1 LCFFVAEVSFCGII
15 NKMSF
20 FRIAI
25 RQNKRHRGGGM
36 YRKKNQ
42 IMEIVICLIDMA
54 VTFGSLWLAG
64 LLRYGSG
71 TVYGQQVDFDVLF
84 SVIAVLHVAV
94 FYVLRV
100 CDGFYRRDRYQEAV
114 LSVKYNLIVI
124 VAAIFLGFNIKNEMF
139 TSRLV
144 MGYFFVMNICFIWV
158 THIFI
163 RNWERVF
170 HLHIRKETSILI
182 VTTADK
188 LESVLFRFHHS
199 KEVRWKIEGVILL
212 DETELPDGME
222 YEVPFVSSEEGE
234 YLEFATQH
242 VVDEVFI
249 HVNEIQKRES
259 YLKNMILEL
268 EKMGV
273 VVSLSLDLFN
283 LDSHG
288 TKQIYNLEQYHVVA
302 FSSRLFD
309 YRMVIVKRL
318 MDIVGALVGLAITL
332 VVGIFL
338 APFLLLES
346 KGPLIFCQNR
356 VGVNGRIF
364 KFYKFR
370 SMYVDAEARKGELM
384 AQNEVN
390 GLMFKMEND
399 PRITKVGAFIRRT
412 SIDELPQFWNVLK
425 GDMSLVGTRPPTVD
439 EYEQYNYHQKRRIS
453 FRPGITGLWQISGR
467 SDIKDFDEVV
477 RMDLEYI
484 DSWSLRMDLKIILKT
499 IVLVIR
505 GKGAR

>member
-1 LCFFVAEVSFCGII
+1 
-15 NKMSF
+15 
-20 FRIAI
+20 
-25 RQNKRHRGGGM
+25 M

-42 IMEIVICLIDMA
+42 FMELVVCLADMLA
-54 VTFGSLWLAG
+54 AFCSLAIAG
-64 LLRYGSG
+64 VLRYQSI
-71 TVYGQQVDFDVLF
+71 VMFVNFVDFDVLF
-84 SVIAVLHVAV
+84 SVIAVIHVAA
-94 FYVLRV
+94 FYFLRV
-100 CDGFYRRDRYQEAV
+100 FDGFYRRNRYQEIV
-114 LSVKYNLIVI
+114 LSVKYNLVLI
-124 VAAIFLGFNIKNEMF
+124 AAALFVGFSIKNEMF
-139 TSRLV
+139 ISRLV
-144 MGYFFVMNICFIWV
+144 MGYFFVVNTCLIWMV
-158 THIFI
+158 HIFI

-170 HLHIRKETSILI
+170 HLKFKRKTSLLI
-182 VTTADK
+182 VTTEDR
-188 LESVLFRFHHS
+188 LEEILFRFRTS
-199 KEVRWKIEGVILL
+199 KEVHWEIVGVLLLGEQNRDRESFGVPIISNEGDAYL
-212 DETELPDGME
+212 D
-222 YEVPFVSSEEGE
+222 Y
-234 YLEFATQH
+234 ATQH

-249 HVNEIQKRES
+249 HVEGIQRQEAF
-259 YLKNMILEL
+259 LKNLILEM

-283 LDSHG
+283 LDQHG
-288 TKQIYNLEQYHVVA
+288 KKQIYNLEQYHVVA

-309 YRMVIVKRL
+309 YRMVLIKRL
-318 MDIVGALVGLAITL
+318 IDIAGALVGLAITM
-332 VVGIFL
+332 VVGVIL

-346 KGPLIFCQNR
+346 KGPLIFCQKR

-370 SMYVDAEARKGELM
+370 SMYADAEERKKELM

-399 PRITKVGAFIRRT
+399 PRITKVGAFIRKT

-477 RMDLEYI
+477 KLDLEYI
-484 DSWSLRMDLKIILKT
+484 DNWSLRLDLKIILKT
-499 IVLVIR
+499 ILMVFR
-505 GKGAR
+505 GSGAR